1 MNYLSFYRWL
11 PLFGCAVLAC
21 SASAAVAQDNA
32 GSSAGVEKFDGGK
45 FPGYVMDEVVVPVP
59 SEIFAV
65 LDKLGSPNWK
75 EEIRKV
81 RIPQTTNQ
89 QELAL
94 SFGVI
99 VAEGFVAVQAQ
110 DKQTVQD
117 IGREVI
123 NLAKRLA
130 LSKAVTSHANSI
142 LNAVNADDWKAV
154 RKELDLTQA
163 TVRSEMDR
171 MKSGDLAQCVSL
183 GGWLRGTASVTS
195 VVNKNYTE
203 DRAELLNQPMLVE
216 HFSKAIGGMSPTA
229 RKHDVIAA
237 MNKGLT
243 KIRKDMDNAG
253 GTFPLDKVRSIQN
266 TCEDLLNQIMQGKKE
281 SK

>member
-1 MNYLSFYRWL
+1 M
-11 PLFGCAVLAC
+11 
-21 SASAAVAQDNA
+21 
-32 GSSAGVEKFDGGK
+32 EKFDGGK

-59 SEIFAV
+59 SEIFSV

-81 RIPQTTNQ
+81 RIPETTNRE
-89 QELAL
+89 ELAL

-123 NLAKRLA
+123 NLSKRLA
-130 LSKAVTSHANSI
+130 LSKAVTSHAQSI
-142 LNAVNADDWKAV
+142 LNAVNADDWKGV
-154 RKELDLTQA
+154 RKELDQTQA

-171 MKSGDLAQCVSL
+171 MKDGDLAQCVSL
-183 GGWLRGTASVTS
+183 GGWLRGTSSVTS

-216 HFSKAIGGMSPTA
+216 HFSKAISSMSTSV
-229 RKHDVIAA
+229 RKHEVISAI
-237 MNKGLT
+237 NNGLA
-243 KIRKDMDNAG
+243 KIRKDM
-253 GTFPLDKVRSIQN
+253 GTGEGAFPLDKVRSIQS
-266 TCEDLLNQIMQGKKE
+266 TCESLLGLIMQGKKPV
-281 SK
+281 K

>member
-1 MNYLSFYRWL
+1 MKSTKILRFL
-11 PLFGCAVLAC
+11 PVLGGALLAC
-21 SASAAVAQDNA
+21 SASAAAAKDD
-32 GSSAGVEKFDGGK
+32 SPGVEKFDGGK

-59 SEIFAV
+59 SEIFSV

-81 RIPQTTNQ
+81 RIPETTNR

-110 DKQTVQD
+110 DKQTVED

-123 NLAKRLA
+123 NLSKRLA

-142 LNAVNADDWKAV
+142 LNAVKGDDWKAV
-154 RKELDLTQA
+154 RRELDQTQA

-171 MKSGDLAQCVSL
+171 MKDSDLAQCVSL

-216 HFSKAIGGMSPTA
+216 HFSKSISSMSSTA
-229 RKHDVIAA
+229 RKYDVINA
-237 MNKGLT
+237 MNKGLI
-243 KIRKDMDNAG
+243 KIKKDMG
-253 GTFPLDKVRSIQN
+253 TGEGTFPLDKVRSIQS
-266 TCEDLLNQIMQGKKE
+266 TCEDLLNLIMQGKKGAR
-281 SK
+281 

>member
-1 MNYLSFYRWL
+1 MKSTKILRFL
-11 PLFGCAVLAC
+11 PLLGGALLAC
-21 SASAAVAQDNA
+21 SVSAATAKDD
-32 GSSAGVEKFDGGK
+32 SPGVEKFDGGK

-59 SEIFAV
+59 SEIFSV

-81 RIPQTTNQ
+81 RIPETTNR

-99 VAEGFVAVQAQ
+99 VAQ
-110 DKQTVQD
+110 DKQTVED

-123 NLAKRLA
+123 NLSKRLA

-142 LNAVNADDWKAV
+142 LNAVKGDDWKSV
-154 RKELDLTQA
+154 RRELDQTQA

-171 MKSGDLAQCVSL
+171 MKDSDLAQCVSL

-216 HFSKAIGGMSPTA
+216 HFSKSISTMSSTA
-229 RKHDVIAA
+229 RKYDVINA
-237 MNKGLT
+237 MNKGLM
-243 KIRKDMDNAG
+243 KIRKDM
-253 GTFPLDKVRSIQN
+253 GTGEGAFPLDKVRSIQA
-266 TCEDLLNQIMQGKKE
+266 TCEDLLSQIMQGKKAA
-281 SK
+281 K

>member
-1 MNYLSFYRWL
+1 MGGIL
-11 PLFGCAVLAC
+11 LAC
-21 SASAAVAQDNA
+21 SAAAANAPDN
-32 GSSAGVEKFDGGK
+32 SAGVEKFDGGK

-59 SEIFAV
+59 SEIFSV

-75 EEIRKV
+75 EELRKV
-81 RIPQTTNQ
+81 HIPSTTNR

-110 DKQTVQD
+110 DKQTVED

-123 NLAKRLA
+123 DLSKRLA

-142 LNAVNADDWKAV
+142 LNAVKSDDWKGV
-154 RKELDLTQA
+154 RKELDQTQA

-171 MKSGDLAQCVSL
+171 MKDGDLAQCVSL

-216 HFSKAIGGMSPTA
+216 HFEKAINTMSSSS
-229 RKHDVIAA
+229 RKAEVIGALQ
-237 MNKGLT
+237 KGL
-243 KIRKDMDNAG
+243 KNIKSDMGNGEGPFA
-253 GTFPLDKVRSIQN
+253 LNKVRSIQG
-266 TCEDLLNQIMQGKKE
+266 TCENLLAQIMQGKK
-281 SK
+281 SGK

>member
-1 MNYLSFYRWL
+1 MNYISFSRWL
-11 PLFGCAVLAC
+11 PHLGGAFLAC
-21 SASAAVAQDNA
+21 SVVAAVAQEN
-32 GSSAGVEKFDGGK
+32 GGVEKFDGGK

-59 SEIFAV
+59 SEIFSV

-75 EEIRKV
+75 DEIRKV
-81 RIPQTTNQ
+81 RIPGTTNR

-110 DKQTVQD
+110 DKQTVED

-123 NLAKRLA
+123 NLSKRLA
-130 LSKAVTSHANSI
+130 LSKAVTSHAQSI
-142 LNAVNADDWKAV
+142 LNAVKSDDWKGV
-154 RKELDLTQA
+154 RRELDQTQA

-171 MKSGDLAQCVSL
+171 MKDDDLAQCVSL

-216 HFSKAIGGMSPTA
+216 HFSKSIGSMSSAA
-229 RKHDVIAA
+229 RKHDVITA
-237 MNKGLT
+237 MSKGLI
-243 KIRKDMDNAG
+243 KIRKDMG
-253 GTFPLDKVRSIQN
+253 TGEGTFPLDKVRSIQS
-266 TCEDLLNQIMQGKKE
+266 TCDDLLSLIMQDKK
-281 SK
+281 